1 MRQFNHLKMN
11 NTLSIIEIIN
21 NTRDGIIIFSLKT
34 KGNAT
39 IGGGGGGGG
48 GGVILVPD
56 VGQSAY

>member
-39 IGGGGGGGG
+39 IGGGG
-48 GGVILVPD
+48 VILVPD